1 MSNQTEAELK
11 VVAVITLNRILELTP
26 NDPHNDPHIVSTLKK
41 LEWDIIKH
49 YNLKPNESVVVT
61 LKGSDYTV
69 ERNDFDKLTITLTS
83 L

>member
-11 VVAVITLNRILELTP
+11 VEAVITLQKILELIP
-26 NDPHNDPHIVSTLKK
+26 NDPHIVATLKK

-61 LKGSDYTV
+61 IKGSGYAI
-69 ERNDFDKLTITLTS
+69 ERNDFDRLLTTITE
-83 L
+83 

>member
-26 NDPHNDPHIVSTLKK
+26 NDPHIVSTLKK

>member
-26 NDPHNDPHIVSTLKK
+26 NDPHIVSTLKK
-41 LEWDIIKH
+41 LEWDIIKL

-61 LKGSDYTV
+61 LKGQDYIV
-69 ERNDFDKLTITLTS
+69 ERNDFDKLTITSTS

>member
-11 VVAVITLNRILELTP
+11 VEAVITLQKILELTQ
-26 NDPHNDPHIVSTLKK
+26 NDPHIVSTLKK

-61 LKGSDYTV
+61 IKGLGQFI
-69 ERNDFDKLTITLTS
+69 ERNDFDKLTITS
-83 L
+83 I

>member
-26 NDPHNDPHIVSTLKK
+26 NDPHIVSTLKK

-61 LKGSDYTV
+61 LKGSDYIV
-69 ERNDFDKLTITLTS
+69 ERNDFDKLTITTTS

>member
-26 NDPHNDPHIVSTLKK
+26 NDPHIVSTLKK
-41 LEWDIIKH
+41 LEWDITKL
-49 YNLKPNESVVVT
+49 YNLKPFESVVIT
-61 LKGSDYTV
+61 IKGSDYTV
-69 ERNDFDKLTITLTS
+69 ERNDFDKLTITS

>member
-26 NDPHNDPHIVSTLKK
+26 NDPHIVSTLKK

-61 LKGSDYTV
+61 LKGSDYIV
-69 ERNDFDKLTITLTS
+69 ERNDFDKLTITPTSTS

>member
-26 NDPHNDPHIVSTLKK
+26 NDPHIVSTLKK

-61 LKGSDYTV
+61 LKGSDYIV
-69 ERNDFDKLTITLTS
+69 ERNDFDKLTITLTTS

>member
-26 NDPHNDPHIVSTLKK
+26 NDPHIVSTIKK

-61 LKGSDYTV
+61 LKGSDYIV
-69 ERNDFDKLTITLTS
+69 ERNNFDKLTITSTS

>member
-26 NDPHNDPHIVSTLKK
+26 NDPHIVSTLKK

-49 YNLKPNESVVVT
+49 YNLI
-61 LKGSDYTV
+61 L
-69 ERNDFDKLTITLTS
+69 
-83 L
+83 

>member
-11 VVAVITLNRILELTP
+11 VEAVITLQKILELTP
-26 NDPHNDPHIVSTLKK
+26 NDPHIVSTLKK

-49 YNLKPNESVVVT
+49 YKLKPNESVVVT
-61 LKGSDYTV
+61 IKGLGQV
-69 ERNDFDKLTITLTS
+69 IERNDFDKLTITS

>member
-26 NDPHNDPHIVSTLKK
+26 NDPHIVSTLKK

-49 YNLKPNESVVVT
+49 YNLKPFESVVVT
-61 LKGSDYTV
+61 LKGSDYIV
-69 ERNDFDKLTITLTS
+69 ERNDFDKLTITSTS

>member
-26 NDPHNDPHIVSTLKK
+26 NDPHIVSTLKK

-61 LKGSDYTV
+61 LKGQDYTV
-69 ERNDFDKLTITLTS
+69 ERNDFDKLTITLTTS